1 LMKQLLYPSSE
12 QGFVQAS
19 TRRGFHDAR
28 LGPSTPSNPL
38 CLSCRTSEK

>member
-19 TRRGFHDAR
+19 AWRGFHGSR
-28 LGPSTPSNPL
+28 LGPSTPIP
-38 CLSCRTSEK
+38 